1 MTGRLA
7 GRVAFITGAA
17 PEDIADALLWPASDG
32 SRKITAARI
41 SVDQGCTQY

>member
-17 PEDIADALLWPASDG
+17 PEDIPDAVLWPASDE
-32 SRKITAARI
+32 SRNITAAGT